1 MGMMVGGRGQKADIN
16 VTPMI
21 DVLLVLIII
30 FLVITPSNE
39 RGLNALIP
47 QPSTADAP
55 ASAPIRDLVV
65 SIEKDGSITIN
76 QQPVDLS
83 ALPAR
88 LAELQVKSRGAH
100 FFVRGDRELDFE
112 HVARV
117 IDIARGVGW
126 NQVGLMTR

>member
-55 ASAPIRDLVV
+55 A
-65 SIEKDGSITIN
+65 
-76 QQPVDLS
+76 
-83 ALPAR
+83 
-88 LAELQVKSRGAH
+88 
-100 FFVRGDRELDFE
+100 
-112 HVARV
+112 
-117 IDIARGVGW
+117 
-126 NQVGLMTR
+126 